1 MGEHHCNV
9 CGLPFLTETGMKIHA
24 SKMHTQKTKTK
35 TKEISELNDQ
45 MLYELCEVFGESNS
59 SKVPTANN
67 QCINENNSKAVDSVQ
82 NDYQKNE
89 HDTMPKQ
96 SCESKIKYKNKKLCT
111 FQKCNDNGLDESF
124 SLNNPDDESE
134 TDVEGKDDEQD
145 DDHSISDCSTNS
157 ATTNPVSEIAD
168 ADVFFGKGSK

>member
-1 MGEHHCNV
+1 MAEHRCNV
-9 CGLPFLTETGMKIHA
+9 CGLLFLTETGMKIHA
-24 SKMHTQKTKTK
+24 SKMHTKKTKTK
-35 TKEISELNDQ
+35 TKEISELKDQ

-59 SKVPTANN
+59 SKVPTAI
-67 QCINENNSKAVDSVQ
+67 QK
-82 NDYQKNE
+82 DYQKNE
-89 HDTMPKQ
+89 RDTMPKR

-168 ADVFFGKGSK
+168 ADMFFWKEK

>member
-1 MGEHHCNV
+1 MWIAVSYWDWYENSCKQDAH
-9 CGLPFLTETGMKIHA
+9 K
-24 SKMHTQKTKTK
+24 KTKTK

-59 SKVPTANN
+59 SKVPTAI
-67 QCINENNSKAVDSVQ
+67 QK
-82 NDYQKNE
+82 DYQKNE
-89 HDTMPKQ
+89 RDTMPKR

-134 TDVEGKDDEQD
+134 TDVEGQEKW
-145 DDHSISDCSTNS
+145 TRWW
-157 ATTNPVSEIAD
+157 T
-168 ADVFFGKGSK
+168 FYFRL